1 MTGLGRVRTPED
13 IGAVVVAAEDGV
25 PIRVADLGR
34 VQVDAAPKRGEG
46 SVNTQPAVILGVQ
59 KQPGTNTLTLTRTL
73 EAVLRDLQDKL
84 PAGMQITRCC
94 GRPILSKPPSRMSS
108 MPCVTAASWSSR
120 LCSSSGQPQSGLYYA
135 HGHSPVPAH
144 GGARPEGVRGDDQY
158 HDPGR
163 DGHCHRGAGR

>member
-1 MTGLGRVRTPED
+1 MAVRNSIRCCLSPAKLRTYGVTLKQVTQALAASNQNVSAGFMVVSGAEYLVTGLGRVRTPED

-73 EAVLRDLQDKL
+73 EAVLHDLQ
-84 PAGMQITRCC
+84 AQIAR
-94 GRPILSKPPSRMSS
+94 RDADH
-108 MPCVTAASWSSR
+108 PCAA
-120 LCSSSGQPQSGLYYA
+120 
-135 HGHSPVPAH
+135 
-144 GGARPEGVRGDDQY
+144 
-158 HDPGR
+158 
-163 DGHCHRGAGR
+163 AGRFYRNRRRECLPCPA